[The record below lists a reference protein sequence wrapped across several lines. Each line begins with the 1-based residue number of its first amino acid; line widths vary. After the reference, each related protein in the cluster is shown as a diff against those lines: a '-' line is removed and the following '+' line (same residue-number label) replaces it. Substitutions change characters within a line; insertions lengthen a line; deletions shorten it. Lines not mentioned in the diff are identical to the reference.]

1 MPMQQLDSLFHKNKA
16 KMGFLFGYE
25 ADNHAINTVPKE
37 TLVKISFAEK
47 GGLKGKGK
55 LDVVKTGFTPANEN
69 ELMRDY
75 LSGGLTSVGGDEWD
89 EW

>member
-1 MPMQQLDSLFHKNKA
+1 MPMQQLDSLFHKGKA

-47 GGLKGKGK
+47 GGLDGKGK
-55 LDVVKTGFTPANEN
+55 LDVVKTGYTPSNEN
-69 ELMRDY
+69 DFMEEY
-75 LSGGLTSVGGDEWD
+75 ISGNLTSIGDDEW
-89 EW
+89 

>member
-1 MPMQQLDSLFHKNKA
+1 MQQLDSLFHKAKA

-37 TLVKISFAEK
+37 TLVKITFAEN

-55 LDVVKTGFTPANEN
+55 LDLVKSGYTPANEN
-69 ELMRDY
+69 EFMQSY
-75 LSGGLTSVGGDEWD
+75 LAGDLTKVGSEEWD

>member
-1 MPMQQLDSLFHKNKA
+1 MQQLDSLFHKGKA

-55 LDVVKTGFTPANEN
+55 IDLVKSGYTPANEN
-69 ELMRDY
+69 EFMQDY
-75 LSGGLTSVGGDEWD
+75 LAGNLTTIGEDEW
-89 EW
+89 